1 MLVRR
6 CVAIALDWLSL
17 LVPEAGER
25 EHWRARW
32 FHSLPSYNAWLE
44 SRNLPPAVLREHL
57 FRYLRDG
64 AAEAFSSRWEMAAIR
79 DEWRRKFRA
88 PGVALFLPFALLA
101 VGLWSSDMADR
112 LRASFRP
119 IAPAPVGDRLVTAV
133 PERSFFGKTQ
143 GFTPRQFGLIRE
155 RASSY
160 STLSGYAI
168 RWQTVAV
175 PGGDVRLRRIAV
187 AGPGVFS
194 IFGLREGQAYAA
206 GELGSKWVGRT
217 LYTGGQRY
225 RIAGVWPRNLRPALA
240 RPDFWIPQSTEQFDA
255 TMVAVLK
262 RGVTHEAASA
272 ELRDLLLSAPA
283 RQGSGTPT
291 AVVSLRHGQAGELG
305 SLWSGFLALIAGL
318 TAFAIWKAVRRRVWR
333 TELFFLAKAIPL
345 TSGIFLCSVA
355 TFGLLASGS
364 ASGPFF
370 LFWLTGLGAVL
381 GIWWARRDQ
390 ELRCPHCLARMT
402 MAVQIGTHGAALL
415 EGVGDEVLC
424 EYGHGSLWVP
434 GAPAQAFGP
443 GVWRGE

>member
-32 FHSLPSYNAWLE
+32 FHSLPSYYAWLE
-44 SRNLPPAVLREHL
+44 SRNLPQAALREHL
-57 FRYLRDG
+57 FQYLRDG
-64 AAEAFSSRWEMAAIR
+64 AAEAFSSRWEMAAVQ
-79 DEWRRKFRA
+79 DEWAR
-88 PGVALFLPFALLA
+88 
-101 VGLWSSDMADR
+101 R
-112 LRASFRP
+112 LRAPAFALIPPSLLLGIGLWWSDSAAPLRAAFRP
-119 IAPAPVGDRLVTAV
+119 IAPSAVGDRLVTAV

-143 GFTPRQFGLIRE
+143 GFTPRQFRLIRE
-155 RASSY
+155 RANSY
-160 STLSGYAI
+160 STLAGYAI

-175 PGGDVRLRRIAV
+175 PGGDVRLRRIAL

-194 IFGLREGQAYAA
+194 TFGLREGQAYVA
-206 GELGSKWVGRT
+206 GELGSQWVGRT
-217 LYTGGQRY
+217 LHTGGRRY
-225 RIAGVWPRNLRPALA
+225 RIAGVWPRDFRPALA
-240 RPDFWIPQSTEQFDA
+240 RPDFWIPESTEQFDA

-262 RGVTHEAASA
+262 PGVTHDAASA
-272 ELRDLLLSAPA
+272 EIRDLLLSAPA
-283 RQGSGTPT
+283 RKGSGTPT
-291 AVVSLRHGQAGELG
+291 AVVSLRHGQAGVLG
-305 SLWSGFLALIAGL
+305 SLWIGFLAVILGL
-318 TAFAIWKAVRRRVWR
+318 AVFAVWRAVRRRVWR

-345 TSGIFLCSVA
+345 TTGIFLCSVA
-355 TFGLLASGS
+355 ALGMLASGS

-370 LFWLTGLGAVL
+370 LFWLTGLAAVL

-424 EYGHGSLWVP
+424 EYGHGALWVP

-443 GVWRGE
+443 EVWRGE